1 MNFAS
6 DNITGACPEVL
17 QAIVRHN
24 EGAALPYGD
33 DPLTAAAEA
42 RFKEVFETDLIA
54 LPVATGTACNAI
66 ALSCMAPPYG
76 AIYCHRDSH
85 IHVDEC
91 GAPELFTGGAKL
103 MPLEGADRKLTTE
116 VLEAAIMGSGVV
128 HHPQPAAI
136 SLSQGTEGGTLYS
149 LAELKAL
156 SAVAKRHSLKVHM
169 DGARFANALVALG
182 CTPAEMTWQAG
193 VDVLSFGAT
202 KNGCLA
208 AEALVFFDKALAAEA
223 HFRRKRAGQLL
234 SKMRFVSAQIET
246 YLDDEVWLRNARHA
260 NAMAAKLSAGLCALP
275 GVSALH
281 PTEINQV
288 FCRVPQALTD
298 ALLAA
303 GFTFY
308 DGYFGSGTVRF
319 VCAWNTSEESVDAL
333 LTEAGRL
340 DETGRAAE

>member
-24 EGAALPYGD
+24 DGAALPYGE
-33 DPLTAAAEA
+33 DPVTAAVEA
-42 RFKEVFETDLIA
+42 RLKEVFDTDLVA
-54 LPVATGTACNAI
+54 LPLATGTACNAL
-66 ALSCMAPPYG
+66 ALSSMAPPYG
-76 AIYCHRDSH
+76 AIYCHRDAH

-91 GAPELFTGGAKL
+91 GAPELFSGGAKL
-103 MPLEGADRKLTTE
+103 IPLDGDDAKLTPQ
-116 VLEAAIMGSGVV
+116 VLEAAIVGAGVV
-128 HHPQPAAI
+128 HNPQPAAI

-149 LAELKAL
+149 LEEISAL

-182 CTPAEMTWQAG
+182 CAPAEMTWQAG

-208 AEALVFFDKALAAEA
+208 AEALVFFDRTLAADA

-234 SKMRFVSAQIET
+234 SKMRFVSAQIEA

-281 PTEINQV
+281 PTEINEV
-288 FCRVPQALTD
+288 FCRMPQALTD

-303 GFTFY
+303 GFVFY
-308 DGYFGSGTVRF
+308 DGYFGPGTVRL
-319 VCAWNTSEESVDAL
+319 VCAWNTPEESVDAL
-333 LTEAGRL
+333 LAEAARL
-340 DETGRAAE
+340 AEHGQAAE

>member
-6 DNITGACPEVL
+6 DNVTGACPEVL

-24 EGAALPYGD
+24 DGAALPYGE
-33 DPLTAAAEA
+33 DPVTTAAEA
-42 RFKEVFETDLIA
+42 RLKEIFETDLAA

-76 AIYCHRDSH
+76 AIYCHRDAH

-103 MPLEGADRKLTTE
+103 IPLDGDGVKLTPDA
-116 VLEAAIMGSGVV
+116 LEAAIVGAGVV
-128 HHPQPAAI
+128 HHPQPAAV

-149 LAELKAL
+149 LEEIAAL
-156 SAVAKRHSLKVHM
+156 SAVAKRHGLKVHM

-182 CTPAEMTWQAG
+182 CAPSEMTWQAG

-208 AEALVFFDKALAAEA
+208 AEALIFFDKTLAADA

-234 SKMRFVSAQIET
+234 SKMRFVSAQIEA
-246 YLDDEVWLRNARHA
+246 YLGDEVWLRNAHHA
-260 NAMAAKLSAGLCALP
+260 NAMAVKLSGGLCALP

-281 PTEINQV
+281 PTEINEV
-288 FCRVPQALTD
+288 FCRMPQALTD

-303 GFTFY
+303 GFVFY
-308 DGYFGSGTVRF
+308 DGYFGPGTVRL

-333 LTEAGRL
+333 LAEAGRL
-340 DETGRAAE
+340 AERGQAAE

>member
-24 EGAALPYGD
+24 DGAALPYGE
-33 DPLTAAAEA
+33 DPVTAAVEA
-42 RFKEVFETDLIA
+42 RLKEVFDTDLVA
-54 LPVATGTACNAI
+54 LPLATGTACNAL
-66 ALSCMAPPYG
+66 ALSSMAPPYG
-76 AIYCHRDSH
+76 AIYCHRDAH

-91 GAPELFTGGAKL
+91 GAPELFSGGAKL
-103 MPLEGADRKLTTE
+103 IPLDGDDAKLTPQ
-116 VLEAAIMGSGVV
+116 VLEAAFVGAGVV
-128 HHPQPAAI
+128 HNPQPAAI

-149 LAELKAL
+149 LEEISAL

-182 CTPAEMTWQAG
+182 CAPAEMTWQAG

-208 AEALVFFDKALAAEA
+208 AEALVFFDRTLAADA

-234 SKMRFVSAQIET
+234 SKMRFVSAQIEA

-281 PTEINQV
+281 PTEINEV
-288 FCRVPQALTD
+288 FCRMPQALTD

-303 GFTFY
+303 GFVFY
-308 DGYFGSGTVRF
+308 DGYFGPGTVRL
-319 VCAWNTSEESVDAL
+319 VCAWNTPEESVDAL
-333 LTEAGRL
+333 LAEAARL
-340 DETGRAAE
+340 AEHGQAAE

>member
-6 DNITGACPEVL
+6 DNVTGACPEVL

-24 EGAALPYGD
+24 DGAALPYGE
-33 DPLTAAAEA
+33 DPVTTAAEA
-42 RFKEVFETDLIA
+42 RLKEIFETDLVA

-76 AIYCHRDSH
+76 AIYCHRDAH

-103 MPLEGADRKLTTE
+103 IPLDGDGVKLTPDA
-116 VLEAAIMGSGVV
+116 LEAAIVGAGVV
-128 HHPQPAAI
+128 HHPQPAAV

-149 LAELKAL
+149 LEEIAAL
-156 SAVAKRHSLKVHM
+156 SAVAKRHGLKVHM

-182 CTPAEMTWQAG
+182 CAPAGMTWQAG

-208 AEALVFFDKALAAEA
+208 AEALIFFDKTLAADA

-234 SKMRFVSAQIET
+234 SKMRFVSAQIEA
-246 YLDDEVWLRNARHA
+246 YLGDEVWLRNAHHA
-260 NAMAAKLSAGLCALP
+260 NAMAVKLSGGLCALP

-281 PTEINQV
+281 PTEINEV
-288 FCRVPQALTD
+288 FCRMPQALTD

-303 GFTFY
+303 GFVFY
-308 DGYFGSGTVRF
+308 DGYFGPGTVRL

-333 LTEAGRL
+333 LAEAGRL
-340 DETGRAAE
+340 AERGQAAE

>member
-6 DNITGACPEVL
+6 DNVTGACPEVL

-24 EGAALPYGD
+24 DGAALPYGE
-33 DPLTAAAEA
+33 DPVTTAAEA
-42 RFKEVFETDLIA
+42 RLKEIFETDLVA

-76 AIYCHRDSH
+76 AIYCHRDAH

-103 MPLEGADRKLTTE
+103 IPLDGDGVKLTPDA
-116 VLEAAIMGSGVV
+116 LEAAIIGAGVV
-128 HHPQPAAI
+128 HHPQPAAV

-149 LAELKAL
+149 LEEIAAL
-156 SAVAKRHSLKVHM
+156 SAVAKRHGLKVHM

-182 CTPAEMTWQAG
+182 CAPAEMTWQAG

-208 AEALVFFDKALAAEA
+208 AEALIFFDKTLAADA

-234 SKMRFVSAQIET
+234 SKMRFVSAQIEA
-246 YLDDEVWLRNARHA
+246 YLDDEVWLRNAHHA
-260 NAMAAKLSAGLCALP
+260 NAMAVKLSGGLCALP

-281 PTEINQV
+281 PTEINEV
-288 FCRVPQALTD
+288 FCRMPQALTD

-303 GFTFY
+303 GFVFY
-308 DGYFGSGTVRF
+308 DGYFGPGTVRL

-333 LTEAGRL
+333 LAEAGRL
-340 DETGRAAE
+340 AERGQAAE

>member
-24 EGAALPYGD
+24 DGAALPYGED
-33 DPLTAAAEA
+33 QVTAAAEA
-42 RFKEVFETDLIA
+42 CLKEVFDTDLVA

-76 AIYCHRDSH
+76 AIYCHRDAH

-91 GAPELFTGGAKL
+91 GAPELFSGGAKL
-103 MPLEGADRKLTTE
+103 IPLDGDGAKLTPQA
-116 VLEAAIMGSGVV
+116 LDAAIVGTGVV
-128 HHPQPAAI
+128 HSPQPAAV

-149 LAELKAL
+149 LEEIAAL
-156 SAVAKRHSLKVHM
+156 SAVAKRRGLKVHM

-182 CTPAEMTWQAG
+182 CAPAQMTWQAG
-193 VDVLSFGAT
+193 VDALSFGAT

-208 AEALVFFDKALAAEA
+208 AEALVFFDKALAADA

-234 SKMRFVSAQIET
+234 SKMRFVSAQIEA
-246 YLDDEVWLRNARHA
+246 YLDDGVWLRNARHA
-260 NAMAAKLSAGLCALP
+260 NAMATKLSTGLCALP

-281 PTEINQV
+281 PTEINEV
-288 FCRVPQALTD
+288 FCRMPQALTD

-303 GFTFY
+303 GFVFY
-308 DGYFGSGTVRF
+308 DGYFGPGTVRL
-319 VCAWNTSEESVDAL
+319 VCAWNTPEESVDAL
-333 LTEAGRL
+333 LAEAARL
-340 DETGRAAE
+340 AERGQAAE

>member
-6 DNITGACPEVL
+6 DNVTGACPEVL

-24 EGAALPYGD
+24 DGAALPYGE
-33 DPLTAAAEA
+33 DPVTTAAEA
-42 RFKEVFETDLIA
+42 RLKEIFETDLVA

-76 AIYCHRDSH
+76 AIYCHRDAH

-103 MPLEGADRKLTTE
+103 IPLDGDGVKLTPDA
-116 VLEAAIMGSGVV
+116 LEAAIVGAGVV
-128 HHPQPAAI
+128 HHPQPAAV

-149 LAELKAL
+149 LEEIAAL
-156 SAVAKRHSLKVHM
+156 SAVAKRHGLKVHM

-182 CTPAEMTWQAG
+182 CAPAEMTWQAG

-208 AEALVFFDKALAAEA
+208 AEALIFFDKTLAADA

-234 SKMRFVSAQIET
+234 SKMRFVSAQIEA
-246 YLDDEVWLRNARHA
+246 YLGDEVWLRNAHHA
-260 NAMAAKLSAGLCALP
+260 NTMAVKLSGGLCALP

-281 PTEINQV
+281 PTEINEV
-288 FCRVPQALTD
+288 FCRMPQALTD

-303 GFTFY
+303 GFVFY
-308 DGYFGSGTVRF
+308 DGYFGPGTVRL

-333 LTEAGRL
+333 LAEAGRL
-340 DETGRAAE
+340 AERGQAAE